1 LECTFREKRL
11 LRLFLEGAWVR
22 ENAFVALQPTVA
34 FLPIL
39 AGASSTGLGLSNCGE
54 GGWISERN
62 LCLPGL
68 PPILI
73 LPDNASR
80 KEALAILSAMLD
92 GKET

>member
-1 LECTFREKRL
+1 VAVGFNKAAPKIEK
-11 LRLFLEGAWVR
+11 
-22 ENAFVALQPTVA
+22 
-34 FLPIL
+34 PIYSDGFCIHL
-39 AGASSTGLGLSNCGE
+39 CGE

-62 LCLPGL
+62 LCLPGI

-80 KEALAILSAMLD
+80 KEALAILSAKLD

>member
-1 LECTFREKRL
+1 MMRSECCSEEFT
-11 LRLFLEGAWVR
+11 
-22 ENAFVALQPTVA
+22 T
-34 FLPIL
+34 
-39 AGASSTGLGLSNCGE
+39 CGE

-80 KEALAILSAMLD
+80 KEALAILSAKLD